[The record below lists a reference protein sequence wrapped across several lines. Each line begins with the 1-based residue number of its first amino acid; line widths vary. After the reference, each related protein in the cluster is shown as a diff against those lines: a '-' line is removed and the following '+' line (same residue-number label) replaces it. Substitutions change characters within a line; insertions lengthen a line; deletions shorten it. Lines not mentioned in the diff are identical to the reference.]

1 MGRLGTFTAA
11 LCLAAALPAA
21 AQTASDEAAIL
32 ATFDA
37 WNAGWRDRDVDLAIR
52 HYADDTDWTNAFGDR
67 FEGKAALREGLGRI
81 FSLDFVMTGASAES
95 EYRDVQFLSP
105 DIALVRSKLVRRGQK
120 RPSGA
125 PMPDRHINHLRV
137 FHKRD
142 GEWVIVSHLISQ
154 AQEKGG

>member
-1 MGRLGTFTAA
+1 MGRLTTCLAA

-21 AQTASDEAAIL
+21 AQNASDEAAIL

-37 WNAGWRDRDVDLAIR
+37 WNAGWRERDVELAIR
-52 HYADDTDWTNAFGDR
+52 HYADDVDWTNAFGDR
-67 FEGKAALREGLGRI
+67 FEGKAALREGLARI
-81 FSLDFVMTGASAES
+81 FAMDFVMAGNSSES
-95 EYRDVQFLSP
+95 EYRDVRFLAP
-105 DIALVRSKLVRRGQK
+105 DIAMVRSKLVRRGQK

-137 FHKRD
+137 FEKRD
-142 GEWVIVSHLISQ
+142 GEWVIVSHLVSQ

>member
-1 MGRLGTFTAA
+1 MGRFGTVIVT
-11 LCLAAALPAA
+11 LCLAAVMPAA
-21 AQTASDEAAIL
+21 AQTPEDEAEIL

-37 WNAGWRDRDVDLAIR
+37 WDAGWRERDVDLAIR
-52 HYADDTDWTNAFGDR
+52 HYADDVDWTNAFGDR
-67 FEGKAALREGLGRI
+67 FEGKAALREGLARI
-81 FSLDFVMTGASAES
+81 FALDFVMAGNSAES
-95 EYRDVQFLSP
+95 EYRDVQFLSS

-142 GEWVIVSHLISQ
+142 GEWVIVSHLVSQ